1 MADDSLTAQVGAKSP
16 RAPVVLTRPAGQ
28 NAALAA
34 CLRER
39 GRVVLEL
46 PALQLTALAV
56 TPPDPAGF
64 DLVVFVSGNAV
75 RMFLDARHSATG
87 PLSWPAGVPAA
98 TVGPSSAAALRA
110 HAGFGAMPDILQP
123 AADAASFDSESLWQ
137 ELERLPVMP
146 QRVLLVR
153 GGVGQAGSGRDWL
166 AGRLRAA
173 GADVTVHCAYRREPA
188 AWEPDASAFLLA
200 LATTQQ
206 TAIWLFTSREGVDAV
221 HDQLRSAGLLDWFKR
236 CRLIATHARI
246 AEHLI
251 AVMGLR
257 AADFAQPMLLISSPQ
272 DGDIFAAI
280 ESTP

>member
-1 MADDSLTAQVGAKSP
+1 MADDGLASRAGAASP

-34 CLRER
+34 RLRER
-39 GRVVLEL
+39 GWPVLEL
-46 PALQLTALAV
+46 PALALTALAA

-75 RMFLDARHSATG
+75 RMFLDARAATG
-87 PLSWPAGVPAA
+87 PLGWPAGVPAA

-110 HAGFGAMPDILQP
+110 HPGFGDVPDILQP
-123 AADAASFDSESLWQ
+123 AADAGSFDSESLWR
-137 ELERLPVMP
+137 EIERLPAPP

-153 GGVGQAGSGRDWL
+153 GGTGQLGMGRDWL

-188 AWEPDASAFLLA
+188 AWPSDA
-200 LATTQQ
+200 LACLRALADTQQ
-206 TAIWLFTSREGVDAV
+206 AATWLFTSREGVDAV
-221 HDQLRSAGLLDWFKR
+221 YDQLRSADLLDWFKR

-246 AEHLI
+246 AGHLI
-251 AVMGLR
+251 AITGMR